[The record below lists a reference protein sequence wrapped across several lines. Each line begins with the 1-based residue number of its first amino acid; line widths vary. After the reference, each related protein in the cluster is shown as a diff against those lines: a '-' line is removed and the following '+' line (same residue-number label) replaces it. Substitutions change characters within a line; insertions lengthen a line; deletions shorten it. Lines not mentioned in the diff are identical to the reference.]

1 MIKRLL
7 ILDGVLAV
15 CLFRDDGSLV
25 EGYGVVNE
33 AKLRQLSALAHQYRR
48 LLQGNADQLA
58 MFSGMSVWTPP
69 RGWVLSG
76 QGATVCCVANLVC
89 LLESETATLN
99 DVLTEM
105 SEVSHW

>member
-25 EGYGVVNE
+25 EGYGLVND

-48 LLQGNADQLA
+48 LLQGNADQLS
-58 MFSGMSVWTPP
+58 MFSGMSGWTPP
-69 RGWVLSG
+69 RGWILSG
-76 QGATVCCVANLVC
+76 RGATVCCVANLVC
-89 LLESETATLN
+89 LLETGTAA
-99 DVLTEM
+99 VKEVMAEM
-105 SEVSHW
+105 SEVSRW